1 VGGLTTRSGDLL
13 AFPNSTP
20 VLAEAAHAV
29 RCPEPPR
36 PAAGA
41 RLPRLSEI
49 CQQTLYSH
57 RTLDYVTERSG
68 QDRRH
73 RDQRIG
79 NHRSSLGTAAWAAR
93 RRRER
98 QPIIP
103 RPAEPRPA
111 EPHPAEPRPAES
123 RPAERRDVVPA
134 SAQPQ
139 QQRPQERP
147 VWPGDDVRAGR
158 PPSRWLMLPA
168 NRLPWLK
175 EPTWAEVN
183 GLPVKDRLELLEQRR
198 ISRHQQVN
206 SVALMVGVFFTG
218 LGLVTTTLALRNGQ
232 DQLESSRQQQITS
245 RYATAVSDLG
255 AGNSEVRLSA
265 LYALQRIGHDS
276 ARDRPTIAHVLAAYI
291 RLHAQDKLPSG
302 ADPHLLPVDVE
313 TAFSILTRPRLD
325 PNQQINLANTDF
337 HGKDLY
343 GLNLVHTNLTNANL
357 SGANLTNAVLPDAI
371 LSRADLTGGYLLGA
385 TLTRADLSLAN
396 LTRANFTQADLTR
409 AVLTKARV
417 GGANFDATQGADL
430 AGTTGVPR
438 VFPPSYR
445 VPTFD
450 APSRRPLP
458 TAPDRGPR
466 RLICTGARDRSR
478 P

>member
-1 VGGLTTRSGDLL
+1 
-13 AFPNSTP
+13 
-20 VLAEAAHAV
+20 
-29 RCPEPPR
+29 
-36 PAAGA
+36 
-41 RLPRLSEI
+41 
-49 CQQTLYSH
+49 
-57 RTLDYVTERSG
+57 
-68 QDRRH
+68 
-73 RDQRIG
+73 
-79 NHRSSLGTAAWAAR
+79 
-93 RRRER
+93 
-98 QPIIP
+98 
-103 RPAEPRPA
+103 
-111 EPHPAEPRPAES
+111 
-123 RPAERRDVVPA
+123 
-134 SAQPQ
+134 
-139 QQRPQERP
+139 
-147 VWPGDDVRAGR
+147 
-158 PPSRWLMLPA
+158 
-168 NRLPWLK
+168 
-175 EPTWAEVN
+175 
-183 GLPVKDRLELLEQRR
+183 
-198 ISRHQQVN
+198 
-206 SVALMVGVFFTG
+206 
-218 LGLVTTTLALRNGQ
+218 
-232 DQLESSRQQQITS
+232 
-245 RYATAVSDLG
+245 
-255 AGNSEVRLSA
+255 
-265 LYALQRIGHDS
+265 LQRIGHDS

-343 GLNLVHTNLTNANL
+343 GLNLVHTNLTN
-357 SGANLTNAVLPDAI
+357 AI